1 MPGETLSCIGCHE
14 RQNCAP
20 PARTVMASRQKP
32 APIVPWYGPARTF
45 SFMNEVQPVLDRHC
59 IRCHTAESKA
69 RGGVPDFMTL
79 EAVKG
84 APAPGSVSYWN
95 LHPYVRRNGPEGNY
109 LGLAPTEFF
118 ADTSEL
124 YQLLKKGHHGVDM
137 PQEDWNR
144 LVTWMDMN
152 APYLGE
158 WPGERNE
165 GLLKRRYDLH
175 GRFSRA
181 ERNYVTMKDS
191 LFRRSG
197 GGSIPDAGNSI
208 TRAGEKSVPVPE
220 PRNETLTVDL
230 GDGVNM
236 TFRRIP
242 AGKFRMGN
250 ERETPAERPVSTV
263 GIERPFWMG
272 EAEVTLEQ
280 YRRFDPEYANGWY
293 DMHYKDQVKPGY
305 DMDADPRFPVI
316 RVPWARAMEFCRW
329 LSGKTGKKVTLP
341 TEAQWEY
348 AARGGADTDFFF
360 GERDADFSAYA
371 NLGDVT
377 LKELAVSGVDPK
389 PIKNPNRFWDF
400 VPRDETYND
409 GKLHLAPVKSYKPN
423 AYGLYDMIGNAA
435 EWTRS
440 EYRPY
445 PWKEGDGRNESLD
458 SRVPRAV
465 RGGSW
470 YDRPKRAT
478 SSWRWGYPGWRPV
491 YNVGFRVIIED

>member
-1 MPGETLSCIGCHE
+1 
-14 RQNCAP
+14 
-20 PARTVMASRQKP
+20 
-32 APIVPWYGPARTF
+32 
-45 SFMNEVQPVLDRHC
+45 
-59 IRCHTAESKA
+59 
-69 RGGVPDFMTL
+69 
-79 EAVKG
+79 
-84 APAPGSVSYWN
+84 
-95 LHPYVRRNGPEGNY
+95 
-109 LGLAPTEFF
+109 
-118 ADTSEL
+118 
-124 YQLLKKGHHGVDM
+124 M

-175 GRFSRA
+175 GRFSGA

-191 LFRRSG
+191 LFRRSA
-197 GGSIPDAGNSI
+197 GGSIPDAGKPI
-208 TRAGEKSVPVPE
+208 AGAGGKSVPVPE
-220 PRNETLTVDL
+220 ARNETLTVDL
-230 GDGVNM
+230 GNGVNM

-263 GIERPFWMG
+263 GIKRPFWMG

-293 DMHYKDQVKPGY
+293 DMHYKDQVRPGY

-377 LKELAVSGVDPK
+377 LKELAVSGVDPR

-400 VPRDETYND
+400 VPRDEKYND
-409 GKLHLAPVKSYKPN
+409 GKLHLAPVKSYRPN

-445 PWKEGDGRNESLD
+445 PWKEGDGRNEGLD

-470 YDRPKRAT
+470 YDRPRRAT